1 MSRIV
6 LDTTGACGFRAV
18 GASVDGTNVIRGWFN
33 LAGDYPG
40 VTIQSVQD
48 ANNTIIGGLMFN
60 SRGALVNTCAAVPFP
75 IGYVDVNVS
84 GGQSKATAYAQQML
98 EQLKN
103 QTFNPGPL
111 NQTDTPEP
119 GYTRTWTIAQE
130 PGTNPPNRLA
140 RIQVTVVW
148 TRGDRSQTVTL
159 ETMRAE

>member
-1 MSRIV
+1 MRRARDHQGLTLIEV
-6 LDTTGACGFRAV
+6 LIAAAILAV
-18 GASVDGTNVIRGWFN
+18 GLV
-33 LAGDYPG
+33 
-40 VTIQSVQD
+40 
-48 ANNTIIGGLMFN
+48 
-60 SRGALVNTCAAVPFP
+60 ALLSAFP

-119 GYTRTWTIAQE
+119 GYTRTWTITQE
-130 PGTNPPNRLA
+130 LGTNPPNRLA

-148 TRGDRSQTVTL
+148 TRGDRSQTVAL

>member
-1 MSRIV
+1 M
-6 LDTTGACGFRAV
+6 
-18 GASVDGTNVIRGWFN
+18 
-33 LAGDYPG
+33 
-40 VTIQSVQD
+40 
-48 ANNTIIGGLMFN
+48 
-60 SRGALVNTCAAVPFP
+60 NTCAAVAFP
-75 IGYVDVNVS
+75 IGYVDINVS

-103 QTFNPGPL
+103 QTFNAGPL

-140 RIQVTVVW
+140 RIRVTVVW

>member
-1 MSRIV
+1 MRRARDHQGLTLIEV
-6 LDTTGACGFRAV
+6 LIAAAILAV
-18 GASVDGTNVIRGWFN
+18 GLLALLSV
-33 LAGDYPG
+33 
-40 VTIQSVQD
+40 
-48 ANNTIIGGLMFN
+48 
-60 SRGALVNTCAAVPFP
+60 FP
-75 IGYVDVNVS
+75 IGYVDLNVS
-84 GGQSKATAYAQQML
+84 GGQSKATAYTQQML

>member
-1 MSRIV
+1 MKAKT
-6 LDTTGACGFRAV
+6 DTPGPGEVARQCRK
-18 GASVDGTNVIRGWFN
+18 IGWF
-33 LAGDYPG
+33 LGIDIAPLCP
-40 VTIQSVQD
+40 S
-48 ANNTIIGGLMFN
+48 
-60 SRGALVNTCAAVPFP
+60 VNTCAAVPVP

-103 QTFNPGPL
+103 QTFNPGLL

>member
-1 MSRIV
+1 MRRARDHQGLTLIEV
-6 LDTTGACGFRAV
+6 LIAAAILAV
-18 GASVDGTNVIRGWFN
+18 GLLALLSV
-33 LAGDYPG
+33 
-40 VTIQSVQD
+40 
-48 ANNTIIGGLMFN
+48 
-60 SRGALVNTCAAVPFP
+60 FP

-84 GGQSKATAYAQQML
+84 GGQSKATAYGQQML

-119 GYTRTWTIAQE
+119 GYSRTWTIAQE

-159 ETMRAE
+159 ETMQAE